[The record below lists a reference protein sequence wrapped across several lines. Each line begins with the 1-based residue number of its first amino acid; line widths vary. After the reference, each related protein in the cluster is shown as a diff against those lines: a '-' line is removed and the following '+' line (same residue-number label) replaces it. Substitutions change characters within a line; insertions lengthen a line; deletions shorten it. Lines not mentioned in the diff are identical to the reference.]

1 MIMYTYKDVRATF
14 NPKAKTWTLR
24 LSRFS
29 QETFNGCRSRP
40 PRWSDKE
47 IFARYVNGK
56 LNDERLTPEVKHD
69 LPTCSLY
76 HR

>member
-1 MIMYTYKDVRATF
+1 MYTYKDVRQTF
-14 NPKAKTWTLR
+14 NPQAKTWLLR

-47 IFARYVNGK
+47 MFARYVNDK
-56 LNDERLTPEVKHD
+56 LAEESLTPEVKA
-69 LPTCSLY
+69 
-76 HR
+76 

>member
-1 MIMYTYKDVRATF
+1 MYTYKDVRQTF
-14 NPKAKTWTLR
+14 NPQAKTWMLR

-40 PRWSDKE
+40 PRRDDKE
-47 IFARYVNGK
+47 MFARYVNDK
-56 LNDERLTPEVKHD
+56 LAEERLTPEVKHE

-76 HR
+76 QR

>member
-14 NPKAKTWTLR
+14 NPTAKTWTLR

-29 QETFNGCRSRP
+29 QETYGCRSRL
-40 PRWSDKE
+40 PRRDDKE
-47 IFARYVNGK
+47 MFARYVNEK
-56 LNDERLTPEVKHD
+56 LVDQRLTPEVKHE

>member
-1 MIMYTYKDVRATF
+1 MYTYKDVRQTF
-14 NPKAKTWTLR
+14 NPQAKTWMLR

-40 PRWSDKE
+40 PRRDDKE
-47 IFARYVNGK
+47 MFARYVNDK
-56 LNDERLTPEVKHD
+56 LADERLTPEVKHE

-76 HR
+76 QR

>member
-1 MIMYTYKDVRATF
+1 MYTYKDVRQTF
-14 NPKAKTWTLR
+14 NPTAKTWTLR

-29 QETFNGCRSRP
+29 QATFNGRRSRP

-47 IFARYVNGK
+47 MFARYVNEK
-56 LNDERLTPEVKHD
+56 LAEESLTPEVKHE
-69 LPTCSLY
+69 LPICSLY

>member
-1 MIMYTYKDVRATF
+1 MYTYKDVRQTF
-14 NPKAKTWTLR
+14 NPQAKTWMLR

-40 PRWSDKE
+40 PRRDDKE
-47 IFARYVNGK
+47 MFARYVNDK
-56 LNDERLTPEVKHD
+56 LADERLTPEVKHE